1 MIFYAIIKKIV
12 RKNNRKTRKRIG
24 ELTQFNKSTFC
35 GEAKCKTSGL
45 TVKQEKFCKTQA
57 TCSCQLKR
65 RFKRRIGWLICP
77 GDP

>member
-35 GEAKCKTSGL
+35 GAAK
-45 TVKQEKFCKTQA
+45 
-57 TCSCQLKR
+57 
-65 RFKRRIGWLICP
+65 
-77 GDP
+77 